1 MNTSDVRYV
10 GLVEAAG
17 ELQPIYASNE
27 RHVCSPYCRYG
38 GHAELVYR
46 EDDDVLTRELA
57 QSIADLVSPG
67 RAVLDVRPAPEAL
80 LPEGFRTAW
89 LVTYGPPRTRAV
101 TEWRRGDEP

>member
-1 MNTSDVRYV
+1 MNTWDVRYV

-17 ELQPIYASNE
+17 GELQPVYASNE
-27 RHVCSPYCRYG
+27 RHLCSPYCRDG

-46 EDDDVLTRELA
+46 EDDDVLSRELA

-67 RAVLDVRPAPEAL
+67 RAVLEVWPAHEAL
-80 LPEGFRTAW
+80 LPEGFRRAW

-101 TEWRRGDEP
+101 TELEEGR